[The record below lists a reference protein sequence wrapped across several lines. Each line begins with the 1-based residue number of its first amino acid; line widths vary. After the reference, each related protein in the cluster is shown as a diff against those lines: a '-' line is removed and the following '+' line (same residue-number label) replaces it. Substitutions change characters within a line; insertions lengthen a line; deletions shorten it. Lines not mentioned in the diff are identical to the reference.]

1 MKPYVASF
9 YIPSP
14 VQGTN
19 RQTVT
24 VPAGF
29 KITRVIASVPADST
43 VDVLDSGNS
52 VFGSRPLP
60 GGVFGTANK
69 KVDLPC
75 PKLTTNSTLELVVE
89 CATAPSSPISVAL
102 IGYTD

>member
-43 VDVLDSGNS
+43 IDVLDSGNS
-52 VFGSRPLP
+52 VFGSRPVA
-60 GGVFGTANK
+60 GGVFSTANK
-69 KVDLPC
+69 RLDLPC

-89 CATAPSSPISVAL
+89 CATAPSTPLSVAL
-102 IGYTD
+102 IGYVD

>member
-9 YIPSP
+9 YIPNP
-14 VQGTN
+14 NQGTN

-24 VPAGF
+24 VPPGF

-69 KVDLPC
+69 KIDLPC
-75 PKLTTNSTLELVVE
+75 PRLTGNTTLELVVE
-89 CATAPSSPISVAL
+89 CATAPSTPLSVAL
-102 IGYTD
+102 IGYVD

>member
-43 VDVLDSGNS
+43 IDVLDSGNS
-52 VFGSRPLP
+52 VFGSRPVA
-60 GGVFGTANK
+60 GGVFSTANK
-69 KVDLPC
+69 RLDLPC
-75 PKLTTNSTLELVVE
+75 PQLTSNSTLELVVE
-89 CATAPSSPISVAL
+89 CATAPSTPLSVAL
-102 IGYTD
+102 IGYVD